1 MSGRGAA
8 VLTMGAIIL
17 LGALAL
23 WMVNVPAWGIVLAV
37 ALATGVARAV
47 MRRLL
52 REPDR
57 QKTET

>member
-8 VLTMGAIIL
+8 VLAMGSIIL

-23 WMVNVPAWGIVLAV
+23 WLVNVPAWGIVLAV
-37 ALATGVARAV
+37 AVATGVARAV
-47 MRRLL
+47 MRLLL

-57 QKTET
+57 QKTER

>member
-1 MSGRGAA
+1 
-8 VLTMGAIIL
+8 MGAIIL
-17 LGALAL
+17 LGALAMWL
-23 WMVNVPAWGIVLAV
+23 VNVPAWGIVLAV

>member
-8 VLTMGAIIL
+8 ILTMGAIIL
-17 LGALAL
+17 LGALAMWL
-23 WMVNVPAWGIVLAV
+23 VNVPAWGIVLAV